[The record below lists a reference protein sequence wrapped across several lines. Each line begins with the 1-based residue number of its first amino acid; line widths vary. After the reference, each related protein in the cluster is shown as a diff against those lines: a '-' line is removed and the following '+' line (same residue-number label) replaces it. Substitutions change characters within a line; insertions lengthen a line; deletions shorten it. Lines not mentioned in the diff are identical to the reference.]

1 MRGIN
6 RLTPEQSKDTA
17 IEYLRS
23 VAGAV
28 RKQVPEGLSAR
39 DAADLDR
46 CFDMCATIINE
57 TEKRICDREVTK

>member
-1 MRGIN
+1 MRGTN
-6 RLTPEQSKDTA
+6 RITPEQSKDRS

-23 VAGAV
+23 VADAV
-28 RKQVPEGLSAR
+28 RKQVPKGLSAT